1 MMFFR
6 ICAAVIVLLVLLHA
20 AVALDAQQPPQLAQ
34 FLSQSVK
41 LDAAQVAAIERG
53 EPVVRVLDTQHPRD
67 IGVFGIIA
75 TSAPRAAIVDKLREF
90 RTSLANPT
98 RVRFGIFSTPAAP
111 ADVQTLIID
120 RDDADAAKKC
130 KPGDCK
136 FKLPATEMERIK
148 RDIDWSARDMQE
160 RLSGYARQRLVTYVA
175 DYRVRGDSALV
186 VYDDRGGVSASSAFS
201 ALLDNSPYV
210 FQYAPALVDYLRNYP
225 RATLEG
231 ATEVIYW
238 AEDAAPHLRRTL
250 SVNHLVVYTPPDL
263 ANLTIVASKQ
273 IYAKHYFEAAF
284 DLMSIIDKTGAP
296 GSYLVVLRRYR
307 FDNLPSGGLLNIR
320 GRVLSSLR
328 DKMTADLRRE
338 KAQAER

>member
-1 MMFFR
+1 MFFR
-6 ICAAVIVLLVLLHA
+6 VCAAVIVLLVLLHA

-41 LDAAQVAAIERG
+41 LDAVQVAAIERG

-67 IGVFGIIA
+67 IAVFGVIA
-75 TSAPRAAIVDKLREF
+75 TNAPRALFVNKLRDF

-111 ADVQTLIID
+111 ADVQTLVID
-120 RDDADAAKKC
+120 RDDADDAKKC

-136 FKLPATEMERIK
+136 FKLPATEMAKIRK
-148 RDIDWSARDMQE
+148 DVDWSARDIQDK
-160 RLSGYARQRLVTYVA
+160 LSAYARQRLLTYVA

-210 FQYAPALVDYLRNYP
+210 FQYAPALAEYLRHYP
-225 RATLEG
+225 LSTLDG
-231 ATEVIYW
+231 ASDVIFW
-238 AEDAAPHLRRTL
+238 SEDAAPHLRRTL
-250 SVNHLVVYTPPDL
+250 SVNHLVVYTPSDLPDM
-263 ANLTIVASKQ
+263 TIVASKQ